1 MTAHQAAGGIGE
13 AAAYA
18 FAEAGAAAVAFAD
31 INYQKAKEVAEQ
43 SKSLAINLE
52 YRALAVA
59 VDVTDSLSVQHLVD
73 LVIKDFGRI
82 DYSVNA
88 AGVNAS

>member
-1 MTAHQAAGGIGE
+1 MAI
-13 AAAYA
+13 
-18 FAEAGAAAVAFAD
+18 AFAD
-31 INYQKAKEVAEQ
+31 INHQKAKEVAEQ
-43 SKSLAINLE
+43 SKSLAINPE

-59 VDVTDSLSVQHLVD
+59 VDVTSSLSVQRLVE